1 MVLKMYK
8 NIITILGPLLFI
20 LYVNDL
26 LHDMSKDCTL
36 SHADHAVIIATEES
50 WFEAQYR
57 TNTNLENIAKWLALN
72 KLSLHTKHE
81 NPR

>member
-1 MVLKMYK
+1 MTYYMICQKTVHYLMQ
-8 NIITILGPLLFI
+8 I
-20 LYVNDL
+20 
-26 LHDMSKDCTL
+26 
-36 SHADHAVIIATEES
+36 DHAVIIATEES